1 MNILRAT
8 CVAAVMACTAFAAAA
23 QSAPPIRIAHIDTFS
38 GPTASTGTTV
48 AKTLLYAV
56 HLINERGGVL
66 GRKLE
71 VVPMDNAGDS
81 NKAVAMLTSTVDQK
95 INFMV
100 QAGNSGIAGS
110 LLTAVEKHNQR
121 NPNARVLFLNYGSAL
136 PDLTE
141 SKCSFWFFRFE
152 AHQKMKMHAV
162 AEYVAKNPDIKK
174 IYLINQDYSFGHE
187 VSADAKAI
195 IGKAR
200 PDIQF
205 VGDEFHPFG
214 KIKDFSPYVLKI
226 KQSGA
231 DTVLTGNWGNDLA
244 LLVRASK
251 ESGLNTKYI
260 TYYGG
265 LFGVPTSIGTAGE
278 NTVFQISSWH
288 PNAPV
293 EDKTPELEK
302 YQRDFKAKFGEDLY
316 YTSILVQ
323 MDMLAKAIEKTGNTE
338 DLVKIAKALEGME
351 HDSPF
356 GKIKMRAQDHQ
367 ASHPIYINQLVK
379 GVKYDA
385 EGLGMGW
392 KTVAKVPGD
401 KTVLPTSCKMERP
414 S

>member
-1 MNILRAT
+1 MINFRAAWVT
-8 CVAAVMACTAFAAAA
+8 TVLTATALAASA
-23 QSAPPIRIAHIDTFS
+23 QSQPPIRIAHIDTFS

-48 AKTLLYAV
+48 AKTLLYAA

-71 VVPMDNAGDS
+71 VIQLDNAGDS

-121 NPNARVLFLNYGSAL
+121 NPNSRVLFLNYGSAL

-251 ESGLNTKYI
+251 DSGLSTKYI

-265 LFGVPTSIGTAGE
+265 LFGVPTSIGAAGE

-288 PNAPV
+288 PNVPV
-293 EDKTPELEK
+293 EDKTAELEK

-356 GKIKMRAQDHQ
+356 GRIKMRAQDHQ

-379 GVKYDA
+379 GVKHDA

-392 KTVAKVPGD
+392 KTVAKVQGD
-401 KTVLPTSCKMERP
+401 NTVLPSNCKMERP
-414 S
+414 L

>member
-1 MNILRAT
+1 MNIIRAS
-8 CVAAVMACTAFAAAA
+8 CVAAVIASTAMTATA

-38 GPTASTGTTV
+38 GPTASTGVTV
-48 AKTLLYAV
+48 AKTLMYAV

-71 VVPMDNAGDS
+71 VVQMDNAGDS

-162 AEYVAKNPDIKK
+162 AEYVAKNPNIKK

-214 KIKDFSPYVLKI
+214 KIKDFAPYVLKI

-251 ESGLNTKYI
+251 ESGLSTKYI

-288 PNAPV
+288 PNVPV

-338 DLVKIAKALEGME
+338 DLVKIAKALEGMDY
-351 HDSPF
+351 DSPF
-356 GKIKMRAQDHQ
+356 GRIKMRAQDHQ

-385 EGLGMGW
+385 EGLGLGW

-401 KTVLPTSCKMERP
+401 NTVLPSTCKMERP
-414 S
+414 L